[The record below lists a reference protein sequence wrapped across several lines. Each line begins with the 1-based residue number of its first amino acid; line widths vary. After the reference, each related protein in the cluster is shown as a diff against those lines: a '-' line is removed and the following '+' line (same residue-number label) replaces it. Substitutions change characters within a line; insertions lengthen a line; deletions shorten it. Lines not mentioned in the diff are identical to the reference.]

1 MVGFTEVKQMFS
13 SITIASALPGA
24 SSSPNAAPSPPFSPP
39 TEPITARTQ
48 PTSAVKRVF
57 GGVSWEASSTWQS
70 WGIHGK
76 VIWST
81 KGAATDYDLAFSI
94 RLPLAWW
101 FGAHILKGELA
112 MSVPRQNTLT
122 LRHPSY
128 LAAGRVLDISHPF
141 FAACISNDVVLIRDM
156 LRSGEWRPTDEDI
169 NGYSPLWVSAASS

>member
-1 MVGFTEVKQMFS
+1 MVGFTEMKQMFS
-13 SITIASALPGA
+13 SITIASVPLGA
-24 SSSPNAAPSPPFSPP
+24 SSSLNTARSPPFSPP
-39 TEPITARTQ
+39 IQATTARTQ
-48 PTSAVKRVF
+48 STSAVKRVF

-76 VIWST
+76 VIWT
-81 KGAATDYDLAFSI
+81 KKGAATDYDVAFSV

-128 LAAGRVLDISHPF
+128 LAVGRVLEKSHPF
-141 FAACISNDVVLIRDM
+141 FRACALNDVVLIREM
-156 LRSGEWRPTDEDI
+156 LDSGEGRPTDEDPD
-169 NGYSPLWVSAASS
+169 GFSPLGVSTA

>member
-1 MVGFTEVKQMFS
+1 MVGFTEMKQMFS
-13 SITIASALPGA
+13 SITIASGLPGA
-24 SSSPNAAPSPPFSPP
+24 SSSPNAAPSPSFSPL
-39 TEPITARTQ
+39 THVITARTLS
-48 PTSAVKRVF
+48 TSAVKRIF

-81 KGAATDYDLAFSI
+81 KGAATDYDVAFSV

-101 FGAHILKGELA
+101 FGARILKGELA
-112 MSVPRQNTLT
+112 MSVPRQNTLK

-141 FAACISNDVVLIRDM
+141 FDACRLNDVVLIREM
-156 LRSGEWRPTDEDI
+156 LRSGEWRPTDEDTD
-169 NGYSPLWVSAASS
+169 GYSPLWVSAASS